1 MLKQKRYKHIP
12 QPKLPSLENQKLEL
26 KIMLQNKQ
34 KIFKMHKIY
43 LKEVNRRKIL
53 EECEVESKS
62 YMRQTQKFKDK
73 YIKHMCHIAS

>member
-1 MLKQKRYKHIP
+1 
-12 QPKLPSLENQKLEL
+12 
-26 KIMLQNKQ
+26 
-34 KIFKMHKIY
+34 MHKIY

-73 YIKHMCHIAS
+73 YIKYMCHIAS